1 MRTLKILFYS
11 FLRLLRLIPKDR
23 YKQKVLKHLKYSVPV
38 SVLVQK
44 VRAIRPR
51 LEDFDQLS
59 LHRADKEVTIDVIVP
74 VYKGIDETLRCIYSV
89 LRHDSETPFELV
101 VINDKSPD
109 VELTGILRH
118 LSARGLF
125 TLIENPVN
133 CGFVKTTNIGMKLH
147 PGRDVVW
154 LNSDTEVYKG
164 WLDRIVE
171 CARSDSR
178 IATITPLSNNATI
191 CSFPGTLTEGNNLLS
206 FSDAEIDRAASV
218 ANAGVAVDTPTGV
231 GFCMYVRREA
241 IKTVGLLDE
250 ERFGLGY
257 GEENDLCQRFI
268 KNGYRNV
275 IIPSVFVRHYGA
287 TSFGENSLRL
297 QRAMSTLRALH
308 PNYEADVAYWV
319 KQNPLAEARMKLEL
333 ELLRGRVGHAEF
345 AVSIDQA
352 SGGASTEPC
361 YCVSYEKTVGCCT
374 LFLKITEEGNPV
386 LYLDKEVYPNV
397 KFYLESDFDKFA
409 LMAGFLKVAY
419 IRIRL
424 SGEIRNRVL
433 SFLHNANLETSLR
446 ISPEII

>member
-1 MRTLKILFYS
+1 MM
-11 FLRLLRLIPKDR
+11 PKDR
-23 YKQKVLKHLKYSVPV
+23 YRKKVLKHLKCPIPMSVRT
-38 SVLVQK
+38 QK
-44 VRAIRPR
+44 VKAIRPR

-59 LHRADKEVTIDVIVP
+59 SRRVDEENTIDIIVP

-89 LRHDSETPFELV
+89 LCHGSGTPFELV

-109 VELTGILRH
+109 VELTGILRR

-147 PGRDVVW
+147 PERDVVW
-154 LNSDTEVYKG
+154 LNSDTEVYRG

-191 CSFPGTLTEGNNLLS
+191 CSFPRTLVENNHLLS
-206 FSDAEIDRAASV
+206 FSDGEIDRAASI
-218 ANAGVAVDTPTGV
+218 ANKGVVVDAPTGV

-241 IKTVGLLDE
+241 IKAVGLLDE
-250 ERFGLGY
+250 DRFGLGY

-287 TSFGENSLRL
+287 TSFGENGSRL
-297 QRAMSTLRALH
+297 QQALSTLRALH
-308 PNYEADVAYWV
+308 PSYESDVHRWV
-319 KQNPLAEARMKLEL
+319 QQNPLAEARMKLEL

-345 AVSIDQA
+345 AVSIYQT
-352 SGGASTEPC
+352 SGVLSTESC
-361 YCVSYEKTVGCCT
+361 YRISYEKTSGRCT
-374 LFLKITEEGNPV
+374 LLMKITDEDNSV
-386 LYLDKEVYPNV
+386 LYLDEEQYPNV
-397 KFYLESDFDKFA
+397 KFQLDRDFDKFA
-409 LMAGFLKVAY
+409 LLADFLKVVNIN
-419 IRIRL
+419 IRA
-424 SGEIRNRVL
+424 SVEMRNQIS
-433 SFLHNANLETSLR
+433 SFLHRANKQLPVYQSE
-446 ISPEII
+446 ISPR